1 MDRLIRQV
9 HSQIYVITLRTVHHS
24 CKFHSL
30 HRRAEQEDP
39 IRQVHTIIHFRVSH
53 LLHILTN
60 DCLLLSYKRSLGS
73 CLIRYY
79 VCRKARGSNKSACR
93 SVMCA
98 GCYDKMSFGG
108 DEETGNRR
116 SSSRSVKRK
125 LSEKDDNIHATDA
138 NGCTHSNPDSFQA
151 EYNGMYFDEV
161 WRSKQDKANL
171 LDETCLQCNGNV

>member
-1 MDRLIRQV
+1 MQISFT
-9 HSQIYVITLRTVHHS
+9 SQESGVGRPNKASSYNNPFQGFTS
-24 CKFHSL
+24 S
-30 HRRAEQEDP
+30 
-39 IRQVHTIIHFRVSH
+39 IH
-53 LLHILTN
+53 IMTN

-151 EYNGMYFDEV
+151 EYNGMYFDDA

-171 LDETCLQCNGNV
+171 LDETCLQCNGNVMDGGM